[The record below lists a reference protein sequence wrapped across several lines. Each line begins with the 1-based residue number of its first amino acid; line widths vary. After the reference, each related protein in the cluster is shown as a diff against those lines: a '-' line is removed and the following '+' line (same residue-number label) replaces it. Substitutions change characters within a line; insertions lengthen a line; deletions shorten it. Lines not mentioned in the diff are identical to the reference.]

1 MVPLRYFILV
11 FFASRLFWTFR
22 EPSSS
27 KLKHHHDVTKAWTQ
41 TWRRTKFTSVDQRT
55 VISERCT
62 GLLLELLS
70 ILRLQNLMAIYST
83 FVHFTVTIFP
93 SRVHNWRDVTFIS
106 HIACESCSLGV
117 SGYRRGIS
125 VFQGNITADKSQ
137 YERMIMRIVSFFWL
151 SFNISQIK
159 AGVFQCTHRAIIIYS
174 TYSVSGATYSTAHD
188 TSTYRGKVHRKI

>member
-1 MVPLRYFILV
+1 M
-11 FFASRLFWTFR
+11 S
-22 EPSSS
+22 
-27 KLKHHHDVTKAWTQ
+27 LKHGHKHDDGRSSLVWTRGPLSQ
-41 TWRRTKFTSVDQRT
+41 
-55 VISERCT
+55 RCT
-62 GLLLELLS
+62 GLLLELWS

-174 TYSVSGATYSTAHD
+174 TYSVSGATYSTQH
-188 TSTYRGKVHRKI
+188 TTHRHIEEKFTEKYNLEP